1 MEFGDPYEDNEIELK
16 FIEPPL

>member
-1 MEFGDPYEDNEIELK
+1 MEFGDQYEDNEIELK